1 VKKIRK
7 LLLLLPNS
15 LVPFLV
21 VMENMKESTQ
31 KSKSYEII
39 ILYFVRKTNSQ
50 GKKLR
55 IGFFSLYKFITFTF
69 LKLNSP
75 SFKNSKRSN
84 YRSWD
89 FLMFSTYSKG
99 TNTQNFAKKTIKKL
113 LQKNRKITKNLK
125 CKMKKMTHPPIN
137 LLLQLLPFMVRPPNK
152 NKKTWNEEQ

>member
-1 VKKIRK
+1 MGEKKVKKIRK
-7 LLLLLPNS
+7 LLLLLLPNS

-69 LKLNSP
+69 
-75 SFKNSKRSN
+75 FKTKQSIIQKFKEVELQVLR
-84 YRSWD
+84 

-99 TNTQNFAKKTIKKL
+99 T
-113 LQKNRKITKNLK
+113 
-125 CKMKKMTHPPIN
+125 
-137 LLLQLLPFMVRPPNK
+137 
-152 NKKTWNEEQ
+152 